1 MKNIFIGVMLFFG
14 LHSFAQ
20 EAGKAGELLKNE
32 VSKNEI
38 KSSNTKRQDSRD
50 NNSSNSTGFRNPNN
64 QNNSNRKPINPNY
77 QWNQNY
83 GYAEV
88 FVRIPEQGYFS
99 VELADQMI
107 SNNSGKYRFFDL
119 QSGRMPISIYDNGYL
134 IYRTTL
140 NVRNNSRLVLDFFT
154 NEGLYL
160 LDSYPL
166 QNGYYGFENWND
178 LWNNPY
184 GNSGNNGNVNNP
196 NVMDGQTFQQFIS
209 AMKKDAWFDDKKIA
223 FINQQGRHAMF
234 TSEQISILV
243 KDLSFDKNRV
253 ILAKSLFSKCV
264 DKQKYFIVGDA
275 FDFESNRRDLM
286 DFISKY

>member
-1 MKNIFIGVMLFFG
+1 MLFFG

-64 QNNSNRKPINPNY
+64 QNNSNRKPINPSY

-119 QSGRMPISIYDNGYL
+119 PSGRMPISIYDNGYL
-134 IYRTTL
+134 IYKTTL

-184 GNSGNNGNVNNP
+184 GNSGNNGNVNDS

-209 AMKKDAWFDDKKIA
+209 AMKKDAWFDDKKIT

-253 ILAKSLFSKCV
+253 TLAKSLFSRCV

-275 FDFESNRRDLM
+275 FDFESSRRDLM

>member
-1 MKNIFIGVMLFFG
+1 MKKIFTVCAILSGLLF
-14 LHSFAQ
+14 FAQ

-32 VSKNEI
+32 ASKREME
-38 KSSNTKRQDSRD
+38 SSTLQRESSRN
-50 NNSSNSTGFRNPNN
+50 NNSGNSGFRNPNN
-64 QNNSNRKPINPNY
+64 QNNQNRRPTNPNY

-88 FVRIPEQGYFS
+88 FLRIPEQGYFS

-107 SNNSGKYRFFDL
+107 ANNSGRYRFFDL
-119 QSGRMPISIYDNGYL
+119 PSGRIPISIYDNGYL

-140 NVRNNSRLVLDFFT
+140 NVRNNSRMVLDFFT
-154 NEGLYL
+154 DEGLYL

-166 QNGYYGFENWND
+166 QNGYYGFNNWND

-184 GNSGNNGNVNNP
+184 GNSGNNGSVNYP
-196 NVMDGQTFQQFIS
+196 NVMDHLTFQQFMS

-234 TSEQISILV
+234 ISEQIAVLV
-243 KDLSFDKNRV
+243 KDLSFDKNK
-253 ILAKSLFSKCV
+253 IALAKSLFSKCV
-264 DKQKYFIVGDA
+264 DKQKYFVVGDA
-275 FDFESNRRDLM
+275 LDFESSRKDLL
-286 DFISKY
+286 DFISKN

>member
-1 MKNIFIGVMLFFG
+1 MLFFG
-14 LHSFAQ
+14 VHSFAQ

-119 QSGRMPISIYDNGYL
+119 PSGRMPISIYDNGYL

-184 GNSGNNGNVNNP
+184 GNSGNNGNINDP

-264 DKQKYFIVGDA
+264 DKQKYFIVGDS
-275 FDFESNRRDLM
+275 FDFESSRRDLM

>member
-1 MKNIFIGVMLFFG
+1 MLFFG

-119 QSGRMPISIYDNGYL
+119 PSGRMPISIYDNGYL

-253 ILAKSLFSKCV
+253 TLAKSLFSRCV
-264 DKQKYFIVGDA
+264 DKQKYFIVVDA

>member
-14 LHSFAQ
+14 VHSFAQ

-119 QSGRMPISIYDNGYL
+119 PSGRMPISIYDNGYL

-184 GNSGNNGNVNNP
+184 GNSGNNGNINDP

-264 DKQKYFIVGDA
+264 DKQKYFIVGDS
-275 FDFESNRRDLM
+275 FDFESSRRDLM